1 MNNLEKMVEE
11 AKLKVKIYKS
21 LLESIEEHG
30 EMFSVAIIEGRL
42 YAEQT
47 FIEITEGKNNE
58 KAS

>member
-21 LLESIEEHG
+21 LLESIEEYG

-47 FIEITEGKNNE
+47 FIEITEGKNDE